1 MKEFTI
7 EFTNDGVTV
16 RTARI
21 LCYEYELKK
30 YMYDIM
36 EGILKQMKCRGKI
49 LVNDFY
55 SMEYNGIT
63 IGLETNKGGGWIKTF
78 IEY

>member
-7 EFTNDGVTV
+7 EFTSDGITV
-16 RTARI
+16 STVHV

-36 EGILKQMKCRGKI
+36 EGILKNMKCRGKI

-55 SMEYNGIT
+55 SMDYNGLT
-63 IGLETNKGGGWIKTF
+63 IGLETNKGGSWIKTF